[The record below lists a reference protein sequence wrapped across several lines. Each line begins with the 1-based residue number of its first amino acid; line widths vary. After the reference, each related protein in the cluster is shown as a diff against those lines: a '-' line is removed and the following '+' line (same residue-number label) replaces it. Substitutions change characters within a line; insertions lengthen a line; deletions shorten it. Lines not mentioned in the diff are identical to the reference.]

1 MEYRIRKHVLLVA
14 TLQLRRLV
22 RVKGQLWN
30 SVGGGRGVSR
40 RLLQGSEQLHTVHSM
55 QQLQA
60 RSRRVQ

>member
-1 MEYRIRKHVLLVA
+1 MEHRIRRHVLLVA

-22 RVKGQLWN
+22 RVKGQLWD
-30 SVGGGRGVSR
+30 SVVGGRGVSR
-40 RLLQGSEQLHTVHSM
+40 RLLQGSKQLHTVHSM